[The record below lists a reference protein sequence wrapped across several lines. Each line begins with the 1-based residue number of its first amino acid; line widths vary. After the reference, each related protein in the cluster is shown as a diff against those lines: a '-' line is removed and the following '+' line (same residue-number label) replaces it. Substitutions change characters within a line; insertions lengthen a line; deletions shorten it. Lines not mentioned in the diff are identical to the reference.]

1 MIKVSLINLSPDAC
15 QVDAGAA
22 VRGEVDAD
30 ELRALLD
37 NFSRIGSLQAQD
49 GEPQIGI
56 EGRAGKFIVRT
67 GHGKLFLYDARDSSV
82 PFVELIAEDIV
93 RHVTAQPVSAQPE
106 EAEPSLAPATTRTP
120 HRGIAIAMLLAGLG
134 LNGYTLYSVFYID
147 DVNQKPAIKLITDTN
162 EFALRQSSVVG
173 RYATGTQPGDRTI
186 IVEPNGRIRF
196 GEVVTAGSRPESTDT
211 YRIGRYQEQLCLTTI
226 DSGIIDVT
234 GLNTLVYYRDTYRRV
249 Q

>member
-15 QVDAGAA
+15 QLDPGAT

-37 NFSRIGSLQAQD
+37 NFSHIGSLQAQD
-49 GEPQIGI
+49 IEPQIAI
-56 EGRAGKFIVRT
+56 EGRNGKFIIRT
-67 GHGKLFLYDARDSSV
+67 GHGKLFLYDARDSSL
-82 PFVELIAEDIV
+82 PFVELSAEDIV
-93 RHVTAQPVSAQPE
+93 RHVTAQPVAAQSE
-106 EAEPSLAPATTRTP
+106 EAESSLAPAATRTP

-173 RYATGTQPGDRTI
+173 RYATGNQPGDRTI
-186 IVEPNGRIRF
+186 VVEPNGRIRF
-196 GEVVTAGSRPESTDT
+196 GEVVTVGSRPESTDT

-226 DSGIIDVT
+226 ESGVIDIT
-234 GLNTLVYYRDTYRRV
+234 GLNTLVYYRDTYRRM